1 MSRDLTPEE
10 WELIRYSL
18 AWIVKDNR
26 YSPTKQK
33 EAQELALK
41 IREGQTAPPC
51 PDIVGTGSRPSKAR
65 DNRVGDTRPVLQ
77 ETGEKQMRV
86 ATKELLKELSDSVKI
101 YEISYSEGEP
111 RYKVEV
117 NGVGGVVLHLDYMT
131 AYEEAREAMK

>member
-1 MSRDLTPEE
+1 
-10 WELIRYSL
+10 
-18 AWIVKDNR
+18 
-26 YSPTKQK
+26 
-33 EAQELALK
+33 
-41 IREGQTAPPC
+41 
-51 PDIVGTGSRPSKAR
+51 
-65 DNRVGDTRPVLQ
+65 
-77 ETGEKQMRV
+77 MRV